1 MGDLPISQG
10 LIFFCWTLIN
20 FIFFRIIMFV
30 LYNQNSLFSN
40 QQRFS
45 CHFFWLLHAHQLD
58 QGRCDVCQAAALS

>member
-30 LYNQNSLFSN
+30 LYNYFGIYFLINKL
-40 QQRFS
+40 
-45 CHFFWLLHAHQLD
+45 
-58 QGRCDVCQAAALS
+58 